1 MSQPTDTTSAPSEPP
16 QTDKLAAVGGKKQSK
31 KKVEEVVEEEEDE
44 YVVEK
49 VLDRRVVKGR
59 VEYLLKWK
67 GFTDED
73 NTWEPED
80 NLDCPDLI
88 AEYLQSHKKAADGD
102 KKDGKRKAGES
113 DNEAGS
119 EDRPKKRKDEEKPRG
134 FARGLDPERIIGATD
149 SSGEL
154 MFLMKWKNSD
164 EADLVPAKEA
174 NVKCPQ
180 VVISFYEERLTWHS
194 YPTEE
199 EEKKDD
205 KN

>member
-1 MSQPTDTTSAPSEPP
+1 MTMTSAE
-16 QTDKLAAVGGKKQSK
+16 KEKKPDD
-31 KKVEEVVEEEEDE
+31 VPEEEEEEEE

-49 VLDRRVVKGR
+49 VLNRRVVKGR

-67 GFTDED
+67 GFSDED

-88 AEYLQSHKKAADGD
+88 AEFLQSQKSAQE
-102 KKDGKRKAGES
+102 GKRKAGGEVEGEES
-113 DNEAGS
+113 KA
-119 EDRPKKRKDEEKPRG
+119 KKKKDDPEKLRG
-134 FARGLDPERIIGATD
+134 FARGLVPERIIGATD
-149 SSGEL
+149 STGEL

-194 YPTEE
+194 YPTED
-199 EEKKDD
+199 EKKDD